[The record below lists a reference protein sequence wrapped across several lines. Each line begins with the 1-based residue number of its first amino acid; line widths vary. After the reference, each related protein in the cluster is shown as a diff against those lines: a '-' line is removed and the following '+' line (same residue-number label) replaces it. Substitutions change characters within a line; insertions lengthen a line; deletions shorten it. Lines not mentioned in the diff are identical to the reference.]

1 LMLSTDE
8 TLHIKSKEDPGAKLR
23 DKKAKKM
30 SSSTWTTA
38 AQGKNCVPTFSA
50 RNLFCLVTILMLAF
64 GTASAQ
70 TLVNPNTTT
79 IQYLGVPNPQNNTAA
94 AVTAPLGGIILK
106 GTAISP
112 ATGQPIR
119 HLWVDDATS
128 GICRIDPDL
137 DSPGPYAMNLNTCP
151 FKING
156 ASITGGPLS
165 FDPTPH
171 FPDPANP
178 TVATNYLYFADEQR
192 ASEGIMRI
200 GYLASGDSG
209 QGFLNFA
216 SLFVMGGSTTGA
228 RFGGGTTGCALP
240 GNPGTPHS
248 TVLDPLGNLWVGFKK
263 SGTVLRFTQPGTAS
277 ETGFGTCEQF
287 IVPVATID
295 KKSDGLAFIGHD
307 LWGADGTSP
316 FFIKNADT
324 TCMVPPHGIC
334 LVPADIINVL
344 GAAPVGAA
352 AVALMSDQYYPAIN
366 GNNVYIAL
374 QEAPAVPPAPPN
386 PPDNVAWLGN
396 ASAADATMANTTLD
410 VTFMGTF
417 SPLAG
422 SNPPPTILSGVAVDQ
437 TDPANIVAFSSDDFS
452 GGGVLAKGM
461 WFQSCQGNPPA
472 LQPGPGFTPLNCPTP
487 IATAAPGAP
496 LNVAGVASNN
506 AVRVSW
512 SPAQSNQ
519 PVNSYTVFTSTAGPA
534 VAPVS
539 VVPIAGSLFPPTSV
553 LISGLVNGTSY
564 TFTVTATNASGTSP
578 VSAPSAPVIPPGISV
593 PAAPTGATAIPGDT
607 QASVSFTV
615 SPPPQGAPVTSY
627 VVTSAPGGIVV
638 SIPPPASGNIGT
650 ALVGGLT
657 NGVSYTFTVQAVDI
671 AGASAPSAPSN
682 AVVPS
687 AAHVPVLQVAISGPS
702 SVSTTPTQVSYTITV
717 TNPITATSN
726 FPANVSVTHTLSPIR
741 ATIAAGGASRNGAT
755 GVVTITTTTSHGL
768 NIGQSITIAGVADAS
783 FNGTFTIQDVPN
795 ATTLTYAQA
804 GAAATSGS
812 GTVTGLP
819 LSNIV
824 VAQTSQG
831 TCTSG
836 GAGVISVSC
845 SQGVLNAGAS
855 SSMTVIVQVQNQ
867 AILNTVVASGTD
879 AAGTLL
885 ANATASQSTTVP
897 LPAVSSVSTA
907 VSVAGNAQ
915 NPSPNV
921 GQAGNITWTISN
933 TTTTPAPNVVF
944 TIFTPNGLTIN
955 APNPPSV
962 TVNNGGAGSCS
973 AGTAATVNG
982 VSGTLF
988 TCTTPTLG
996 GTTKNGAKPP
1006 QTMIITQNVTPAAGT
1021 SKAVFKVIGTVS
1033 FGPGGTDTLPNSV
1046 TLTISV
1052 R

>member
-1 LMLSTDE
+1 M
-8 TLHIKSKEDPGAKLR
+8 I
-23 DKKAKKM
+23 
-30 SSSTWTTA
+30 
-38 AQGKNCVPTFSA
+38 V
-50 RNLFCLVTILMLAF
+50 MLAIV
-64 GTASAQ
+64 TASAQ
-70 TLVNPNTTT
+70 TLVTPPTTT
-79 IQYLGVPNPQNNTAA
+79 IQYLGVPNPQNNSAA

-106 GTAISP
+106 GTAINP
-112 ATGQPIR
+112 ATGVPFR

-137 DSPGPYAMNLNTCP
+137 DTPGPYAINLQTCP

-156 ASITGGPLS
+156 ASITGGPMS

-171 FPDPANP
+171 FLDPANP

-209 QGFLNFA
+209 HGLLNFA

-228 RFGGGTTGCALP
+228 RFGGGTTGCSVP

-248 TVLDPLGNLWVGFKK
+248 TVLDPLGNLWVGYKK
-263 SGTVLRFTQPGTAS
+263 SGAVFRFNQPGTAS
-277 ETGFGTCEQF
+277 ETGFGTCDQF
-287 IVPVATID
+287 IVQVATID

-334 LVPADIINVL
+334 IAPTDVVNVL

-396 ASAADATMANTTLD
+396 ASAADAAMTNTTLD

-417 SPLAG
+417 DPLTG
-422 SNPPPTILSGVAVDQ
+422 STPPPTILSGIAVDQ
-437 TDPANIVAFSSDDFS
+437 TDPANIVAFSSDDFT
-452 GGGVLAKGM
+452 GGGVLAMGM
-461 WFQSCQGNPPA
+461 WFQSCQGIAPA
-472 LQPGPGFTPLNCPTP
+472 LPPGPGFTPLNCPTP

-496 LNVAGVASNN
+496 QNVFGVASNN
-506 AVRVSW
+506 AVTVNW

-519 PVNSYTVFTSTAGPA
+519 PVTSYTVNTITAGPA

-539 VVPIAGSLFPPTSV
+539 VVPLAGSNFPPTSV

-564 TFTVTATNASGTSP
+564 SFTVTASNTPAPPGGTSAP
-578 VSAPSAPVIPPGISV
+578 SAPSAPVIPPGIAV
-593 PAAPTGATAIPGDT
+593 PAAPTGATALAGDT

-615 SPPPQGAPVTSY
+615 SPPPQGAPITSYLVTS
-627 VVTSAPGGIVV
+627 SPGGIVV

-657 NGVSYTFTVQAVDI
+657 NGVSYTFTVQAVNL
-671 AGASAPSAPSN
+671 AGPSAPSAPSN

-687 AAHVPVLQVAISGPS
+687 AAHVPVLNVTLNGPP
-702 SVSTTPTQVSYTITV
+702 SVLTTPSQAIYTINV

-741 ATIAAGGASRNGAT
+741 ATIIAGGASRNVVT
-755 GVVTITTTTSHGL
+755 GIVTITTSSSHGL
-768 NIGQSITIAGVADAS
+768 NIGQSITIAGVSDPS
-783 FNGTFTIQDVPN
+783 FNGTFTIADVPT

-812 GTVTGLP
+812 GTVTALP

-831 TCTSG
+831 TCTAG
-836 GAGVISVSC
+836 GSGVISVTC
-845 SQGVLNAGAS
+845 SQGILNAGAS
-855 SSMTVIVQVQNQ
+855 TTMTVIVQVQNQ

-885 ANATASQSTTVP
+885 ANANASQQTTVP
-897 LPAVSSVSTA
+897 LPVVSSISTA
-907 VSVAGNAQ
+907 ISVAGNAQ
-915 NPSPNV
+915 APNPNV
-921 GQAGNITWTISN
+921 GQAGNIIWTVSN
-933 TTTTPAPNVVF
+933 TTFTPAPNVVF

-955 APNPPSV
+955 APNPPTV
-962 TVNNGGAGSCS
+962 TVNNGGTAVCG
-973 AGTAATVNG
+973 AGTAATLNA
-982 VSGTLF
+982 VSGTQF
-988 TCTTPTLG
+988 VCSVQATAANPNASLG
-996 GTTKNGAKPP
+996 GSTKGGAKPP

-1021 SKAVFKVIGTVS
+1021 SKSVFNVIGTVT
-1033 FGPGGTDTLPNSV
+1033 FGPGGTDTLPNSKTV
-1046 TLTISV
+1046 VITV